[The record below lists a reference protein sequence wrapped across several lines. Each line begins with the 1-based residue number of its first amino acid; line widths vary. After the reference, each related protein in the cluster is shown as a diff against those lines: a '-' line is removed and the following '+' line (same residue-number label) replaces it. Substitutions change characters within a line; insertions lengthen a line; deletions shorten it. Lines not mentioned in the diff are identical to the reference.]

1 MADDRTLAFLGELE
15 RADTESAEL
24 LAELDGLAAEVDAL
38 RLRAVEV
45 EAFLLRLPAERE
57 RLGGGRVEAAR
68 RVKACR
74 NELATAERELEAAER
89 DRDERRIAAARHLVR
104 RSLDAPHTAERVA
117 GEADAELER
126 LESNAATVERET
138 SELVERAARL
148 ADDLRNRPRIAETAG
163 AFSGCELAA
172 VAEWAGTARAALFV
186 ARASLAAEREALIRQ
201 ANELAA
207 VVLGERVFS
216 GGAAEVA
223 RRVRRSG

>member
-1 MADDRTLAFLGELE
+1 MADERTLAFLEELE
-15 RADTESAEL
+15 RADTEVAEL

-45 EAFLLRLPAERE
+45 EEFFVRLPAERE
-57 RLGGGRVEAAR
+57 RLSGGRVEAAR

-74 NELATAERELEAAER
+74 DELAAAERELEAAER
-89 DRDERRIAAARHLVR
+89 RGEERRLAATRHLVR
-104 RSLDAPHTAERVA
+104 RGLDALHMAERGA
-117 GEADAELER
+117 DEADAELER
-126 LESNAATVERET
+126 LESDAAETERET
-138 SELVERAARL
+138 SELVDRAARL
-148 ADDLRNRPRIAETAG
+148 ADDLGNRPRIAETAG
-163 AFSGCELAA
+163 ALSGRELAN

-207 VVLGERVFS
+207 VVLGERVFA

>member
-1 MADDRTLAFLGELE
+1 MPDERTLAFLAELE
-15 RADTESAEL
+15 RADTEVAEL

-45 EAFLLRLPAERE
+45 EALLVRLPAERE

-68 RVKACR
+68 RVSVPGRACGG
-74 NELATAERELEAAER
+74 ERELEAAER
-89 DRDERRIAAARHLVR
+89 DGDPRVGSRPGVIWCAAAWTP
-104 RSLDAPHTAERVA
+104 SMAER
-117 GEADAELER
+117 G
-126 LESNAATVERET
+126 ATRQTPSSRASSPTPQAPSGRSPSSWSVPLAWRTISATAPGSPRRPEFSGRE
-138 SELVERAARL
+138 L
-148 ADDLRNRPRIAETAG
+148 AD
-163 AFSGCELAA
+163 

-186 ARASLAAEREALIRQ
+186 ARASLTADREALIRQ

-207 VVLGERVFS
+207 VVLGEGVLA